1 MIFIKFRKE
10 DVYMPDITALFYVAI
25 MAFYLLRSNDGS
37 KLVIAV
43 MALAAIPLFTDNY
56 WQWLQLSGLLSIL
69 IVIIEK
75 MKVDATAVGAIG
87 VLVALFMGA
96 FILSILIN
104 TVLVFVSN
112 FEFSTFNVKN
122 PLNYE
127 WSTSILWLY
136 CLAFVIQLFVI
147 LRSIKKPKALFDS
160 NIIGLS
166 LAVLPHYCG
175 SFLYGLMLSVAIIAT
190 LYLVAFVLKTN
201 SEQRFEFTY
210 NGMCVLL
217 TSCLVKG
224 IMNAF

>member
-1 MIFIKFRKE
+1 ML
-10 DVYMPDITALFYVAI
+10 DVTALFYIAV
-25 MAFYLLRSNDGS
+25 MAFYLLRSNDD
-37 KLVIAV
+37 LIITV
-43 MALAAIPLFTDNY
+43 MALAFIPLFTDNY

-69 IVIIEK
+69 IVIIER

-87 VLVALFMGA
+87 VLVLFIGA

-160 NIIGLS
+160 NIIGFA

-210 NGMCVLL
+210 NGMCALL

>member
-1 MIFIKFRKE
+1 ML
-10 DVYMPDITALFYVAI
+10 DVTALFYIAV
-25 MAFYLLRSNDGS
+25 MAFYLLRSNDD
-37 KLVIAV
+37 LIITV
-43 MALAAIPLFTDNY
+43 MALAFIPLFTDNY

-69 IVIIEK
+69 IVIIER

-87 VLVALFMGA
+87 VLVLFIGA

-160 NIIGLS
+160 NIIGFA

-175 SFLYGLMLSVAIIAT
+175 SFTYGLMLSVAIIAI

>member
-1 MIFIKFRKE
+1 ML
-10 DVYMPDITALFYVAI
+10 DVTALFYIAV
-25 MAFYLLRSNDGS
+25 MAFYLLRSNDD
-37 KLVIAV
+37 LIITV
-43 MALAAIPLFTDNY
+43 MALAFIPLFTDNY

-69 IVIIEK
+69 IVIIER

-87 VLVALFMGA
+87 VLVLFIGA

-160 NIIGLS
+160 NIIGFA

-175 SFLYGLMLSVAIIAT
+175 SFTYGLMLSVAIIAI

-210 NGMCVLL
+210 NGMCALL

>member
-1 MIFIKFRKE
+1 ML
-10 DVYMPDITALFYVAI
+10 DVTALFYIAV
-25 MAFYLLRSNDGS
+25 MAFYLLRSNDD
-37 KLVIAV
+37 LIITV
-43 MALAAIPLFTDNY
+43 MALAFIPLFTDDY
-56 WQWLQLSGLLSIL
+56 WQWLQLSGLLSIF
-69 IVIIEK
+69 IVIIER

-87 VLVALFMGA
+87 VLVLFIGA

-160 NIIGLS
+160 NIIGFA

-175 SFLYGLMLSVAIIAT
+175 SFTYGLMLSVAIIAI

-210 NGMCVLL
+210 NGMCALL

>member
-1 MIFIKFRKE
+1 ML
-10 DVYMPDITALFYVAI
+10 DVTALFYIAV
-25 MAFYLLRSNDGS
+25 MAFYLLRSNDD
-37 KLVIAV
+37 LIITV
-43 MALAAIPLFTDNY
+43 MALAFIPLFTDDY

-69 IVIIEK
+69 IVIIER

-87 VLVALFMGA
+87 VLVLFIGA

-160 NIIGLS
+160 NIIGFA

-175 SFLYGLMLSVAIIAT
+175 SFTYGLMLSVAIIAI

-210 NGMCVLL
+210 NGMCALL